1 MSENTERLLNLLRL
15 GDMGVIDEL
24 ATQIKRNEGND
35 LEETLYLMNMRLF
48 DTHRRIEELKTQ
60 QEDEEAHR
68 NRLLTSVFADTEYL
82 IPVNQHDINKHKG
95 KHYTYLMGRALHFD
109 ASESIK
115 DGCLKTRVIE
125 FKSTFQETNTSI
137 LPSRVVMLRV
147 FPTPRVEKKKEF
159 KYQTYIYQTDFFKQ
173 LRGKKYFGFKMSED
187 M

>member
-35 LEETLYLMNMRLF
+35 LEETLYIMNMRLF
-48 DTHRRIEELKTQ
+48 ATHRRIEELRTQ

-82 IPVNQHDINKHKG
+82 IPVNQHDIKKHKD
-95 KHYTYLMGRALHFD
+95 KQYTYLMGSAIHFN
-109 ASESIK
+109 ASESLK
-115 DGCLKTRVIE
+115 DGCLQTRVLE
-125 FKSTFQETNTSI
+125 FQSSFRETTLSI
-137 LPSRVVMLRV
+137 LPSRIVLLTV

-173 LRGKKYFGFKMSED
+173 LRGKKYFGHKMSED